1 MANIKYFIQYI
12 IILVLFIIYKLLGL
26 KYSRIISAQI
36 FRIFGPFFR
45 SNKISDDNLKRAFDN
60 LDKNKRKKIL
70 KKMWSNYGKIFAE
83 YMFIKSFRNN
93 QKIFNNIVVENKNIL
108 HKIKK
113 NSKPVIFISG
123 HFNNFELMAMTIEKS
138 GIDLAAIYRPLNNK
152 YLNPIMENIRKKYIC
167 KKQIKK
173 GISGTRSLLKHFK
186 NGSSIALMV
195 DQRVSEGIRCNFFS
209 EKASTTTIPAQF
221 VKKFNSEIIPVY
233 IERSKNDNFKIK
245 FFNSLKFEKNDN
257 VEIITLK
264 INKVLEDLII
274 KNPDQWIWTHNRWK

>member
-12 IILVLFIIYKLLGL
+12 IILVLFIFYKLLGL
-26 KYSRIISAQI
+26 RYSRIVSAQI

-45 SNKISDDNLKRAFDN
+45 SNKISNKNLKRAFDN

-152 YLNPIMENIRKKYIC
+152 YLNMYKC
-167 KKQIKK
+167 KK
-173 GISGTRSLLKHFK
+173 
-186 NGSSIALMV
+186 
-195 DQRVSEGIRCNFFS
+195 
-209 EKASTTTIPAQF
+209 
-221 VKKFNSEIIPVY
+221 
-233 IERSKNDNFKIK
+233 
-245 FFNSLKFEKNDN
+245 
-257 VEIITLK
+257 
-264 INKVLEDLII
+264 
-274 KNPDQWIWTHNRWK
+274 